1 MKISLSTKIFWGLV
15 IFYAVLAVVYFYL
28 PQGDFMS
35 LQQGAQE
42 LPAPR
47 IVIAL
52 INAGII
58 LIVYGGL
65 GYLGLFLSRKLGFPD
80 IYDKRVSNRQ
90 RFLTPALIG
99 AALGVFLIIGDVIFS
114 RFNTIGRFLHPPLPA
129 SIVASFSAGI
139 GEEIMFRLFFISF
152 WTWLISKIILR
163 GRWQNQIFWV
173 VAVLSALAF
182 AVGHL
187 PSLMLIYNFKSVSAV
202 PVILMI
208 EGILLNGAVGIVAA
222 YYFRSYGFL
231 AAVGVHFW
239 TDIIWHVIY
248 GLF

>member
-248 GLF
+248 GLL